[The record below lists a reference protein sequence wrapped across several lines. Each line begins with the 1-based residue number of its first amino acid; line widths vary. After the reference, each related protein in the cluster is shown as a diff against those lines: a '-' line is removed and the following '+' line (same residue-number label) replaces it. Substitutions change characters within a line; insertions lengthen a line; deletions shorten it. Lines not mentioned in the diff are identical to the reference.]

1 MKNQKKT
8 ILVTGATGQQG
19 GATTTALLER
29 GFSVRGLTRNTQ
41 SPSSLALTERGVQMV
56 EGNFQNLDSL
66 TEAVRGVDVVFFMTT
81 PFEDGVDAETQQGLA
96 MIEAIRKAGG
106 VEHVVYTSVASANQN
121 TGIPHFESK
130 YEVEKVLA
138 ASGLNYTIVAP
149 VYFMDNARMP
159 QAVEGVQNGVYA
171 VGVPEGKPL
180 QQIAVSEIGEFAAAV
195 IERGESVYGQRYD
208 IASEERTGT
217 DYASLLAEAVGHD
230 VNFMAL
236 APEAFSAWGEDMVIM
251 TRWFGSDGY
260 DVRIPELKNAFPEVN
275 WKGFKSWASELSWN

>member
-1 MKNQKKT
+1 MTNQNKT

-19 GATTTALLER
+19 GAVTDALLNR
-29 GFSVRGLTRNTQ
+29 GFNVRGLTRNAQ
-41 SPSSLALTERGVQMV
+41 SPKSIALAGRGVQMV
-56 EGNFQNLDSL
+56 EGNFQNLESL
-66 TEAVRGVDVVFFMTT
+66 IDAVRGVDSVFFMTT
-81 PFEDGVDAETQQGLA
+81 PFEEGVDAETQQGLT

-106 VEHVVYTSVASANQN
+106 VEHVVYTSVASADQN
-121 TGIPHFESK
+121 TGIPHFDSK

-149 VYFMDNARMP
+149 VYFMDNARNP
-159 QAVEGVQNGVYA
+159 QAIEGVQNGVYA

-180 QQIAVSEIGEFAAAV
+180 QQIAVSEIGEFVAAV
-195 IERGESVYGQRYD
+195 IDRGEAVYGQRYD
-208 IASEERTGT
+208 IASEERTGS

-260 DVRIPELKNAFPEVN
+260 DVRIPELKSAFPEVK
-275 WKGFKSWASELSWN
+275 WQGFKAWATEQSWN